1 MRLPCADKVLSCEY
15 MSERKSGDAREFS
28 VDEMRK
34 LQGLPPETPEE
45 RAKREAKDEERDRV
59 AADRAKQAR
68 ELAETQRREK
78 QDAKAR
84 LDRSVELALDAGDV
98 TAFQREAVNIVR
110 VFDNLS
116 ATRRN
121 LLWKKMETMQ
131 METLAGTPEE
141 ITAMNVLGE
150 KIRRWKSEEKGRF
163 EARARVF
170 QISIDGTRVEEGFG
184 LLDKK
189 PENPDASNR
198 RPRTFG
204 ENLFAI
210 FGFWK
215 K

>member
-1 MRLPCADKVLSCEY
+1 

-170 QISIDGTRVEEGFG
+170 QISIDRTHVEEGFG